1 MRTDEPVHYAR
12 EAFLHPVNLG
22 MLFVATLT
30 AFFVNDVP
38 MVPNL
43 ILSMAFGGELMYLG
57 IAPRMSGFQRYIRE
71 RRQRQL
77 GPMEQERRL
86 FESLGERSQKK
97 FLVLRHLADNV
108 RENYE
113 KLDHGRG
120 GLARTIHERIQTLLH
135 NYIRLLDLHRRYL
148 IYLSP
153 GVEEGILQ
161 EIHHVKEEMEGV
173 ESQALRETKARRV
186 QILEKRRERF
196 HSAKEKFLVCETQ
209 IETIEDAVQYI
220 YEQSMTISSAEELG
234 EQLDTLL
241 GEVEETTSILSD
253 LESGISSPPRTDHLD
268 EKLEQAIRNQE
279 SGGADGARS
288 AVTASNR
295 PSKPLNTR

>member
-1 MRTDEPVHYAR
+1 MQTDEPIQYTR

-22 MLFVATLT
+22 MLFMATLT

-38 MVPNL
+38 VVPNL
-43 ILSMAFGGELMYLG
+43 ILSMAFGSELMYLG
-57 IAPRMSGFQRYIRE
+57 IAPRMAGFRRYVRE

-77 GPMEQERRL
+77 GPVEQERRL

-97 FLVLRHLADNV
+97 FLVLRHLADRI

-153 GVEEGILQ
+153 GVEEGILMEIRQ
-161 EIHHVKEEMEGV
+161 EKEAIEGV
-173 ESQALRETKARRV
+173 ESEALRQTKARRV
-186 QILEKRRERF
+186 RILEKRRERF
-196 HSAKEKFLVCETQ
+196 KTAKEKFLVCETQ

-234 EQLDTLL
+234 EQLDGLL

-253 LESGISSPPRTDHLD
+253 LEMGISTAPRTEALD
-268 EKLEQAIRNQE
+268 EKLEQALREE
-279 SGGADGARS
+279 SGEESPDTPR
-288 AVTASNR
+288 TAA
-295 PSKPLNTR
+295 TRESTR